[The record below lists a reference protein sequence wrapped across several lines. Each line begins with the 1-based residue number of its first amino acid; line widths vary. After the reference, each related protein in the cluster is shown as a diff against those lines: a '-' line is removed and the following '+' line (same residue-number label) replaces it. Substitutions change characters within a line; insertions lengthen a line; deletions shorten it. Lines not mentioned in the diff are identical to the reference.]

1 MILKYFPIKIY
12 NLLSLIPVEEI
23 IETVV
28 YRDAF

>member
-12 NLLSLIPVEEI
+12 NLLSRIPVEEI